1 MGRGRRSATPSG
13 SCCATSSGRIY
24 PYSTFRRWLGQA
36 GFEDPRRNDL
46 PGPFPFTL
54 ITGDPT
60 MKPLPL
66 TEQLEE
72 CLVGGKAASLAVA
85 TRAGLPVPAGVA
97 LAFGFV
103 DAVAAGDAEARQQLA
118 AIFRELGAPLVARSS
133 AVGEDSEQAT
143 FAGQYVTRL
152 NLRSEPELVD
162 AVLAIW
168 DSARSPSA
176 FAYRER
182 LRLPREPRM
191 GVVVQELIDA
201 DTAGV
206 LFSCNPMTGSDELVI
221 EAAWGLGESVVAGLV
236 TPDRFRLRRD
246 GAIFERIT
254 GLKDIA
260 VRIDP
265 EGGTRQSEVPDPLAH
280 MLCLDDRQLA
290 ALRALTLR
298 CDEIFAGSH
307 DLEWAFAGGRLH
319 LLQRRTLTTIPNP
332 AFAAADRPAP

>member
-1 MGRGRRSATPSG
+1 
-13 SCCATSSGRIY
+13 
-24 PYSTFRRWLGQA
+24 
-36 GFEDPRRNDL
+36 
-46 PGPFPFTL
+46 
-54 ITGDPT
+54 

-66 TEQLEE
+66 TEQLKE
-72 CLVGGKAASLAVA
+72 CLFGGKAASLAVA

-97 LAFGFV
+97 LPFGFV
-103 DAVAAGDAEARQQLA
+103 DAVAAGDSESKHELA
-118 AIFRELGAPLVARSS
+118 AILRTLGAPLVARSS

-152 NLRSEPELVD
+152 NLRSEPELID

-168 DSARSPSA
+168 DSERSPSA

-182 LRLPREPRM
+182 LRLPREVRM
-191 GVVVQELIDA
+191 AVVVQKLIDA

-206 LFSCNPMTGSDELVI
+206 LFSRNPITGSDELVI

-246 GAIFERIT
+246 GAVVERIA
-254 GLKDIA
+254 GLKDVA

-265 EGGTRQSEVPDPLAH
+265 GGGTREKKVPDPLAH

-290 ALRALTLR
+290 ALHALTLR
-298 CDEIFAGSH
+298 CDEVFVGSH
-307 DLEWAFAGGRLH
+307 DLEWAFAGERLS
-319 LLQRRTLTTIPNP
+319 LLQRRTLTAIPNP
-332 AFAAADRPAP
+332 ALAAADRAGIR

>member
-1 MGRGRRSATPSG
+1 
-13 SCCATSSGRIY
+13 
-24 PYSTFRRWLGQA
+24 
-36 GFEDPRRNDL
+36 
-46 PGPFPFTL
+46 
-54 ITGDPT
+54 

-85 TRAGLPVPAGVA
+85 TRAGLPVPVGVA
-97 LAFGFV
+97 LPFGFV
-103 DAVAAGDAEARQQLA
+103 DAIAAGDAEARQQLA
-118 AIFRELGAPLVARSS
+118 AIFRTLGAPLVARSS

-143 FAGQYVTRL
+143 FAGQYLTRL

-191 GVVVQELIDA
+191 GVVVQELVEA

-206 LFSCNPMTGSDELVI
+206 LFSRNPMTGSDELVI

-246 GAIFERIT
+246 GAVVERIT
-254 GLKDIA
+254 GLKDVA

-265 EGGTRQSEVPDPLAH
+265 GGGTREREVPDRPAR
-280 MLCLDDRQLA
+280 MLCLNDRQLA
-290 ALRALTLR
+290 ALHALTLR
-298 CDEIFAGSH
+298 CDEVFGGSH
-307 DLEWAFAGGRLH
+307 DLEWAFAGDRLY
-319 LLQRRTLTTIPNP
+319 LLQRRTLTAIPNS
-332 AFAAADRPAP
+332 ASAAADRAGTR